1 MAGLHAI
8 QEVLDQPTLKCK
20 EAKDVR
26 WLSHDMAIKAVIRT
40 YPSILVSLDR
50 EASERGE
57 PTAHGLLKFMKNY
70 RFLACA
76 YLLSDILPHLSR
88 LSRVFQQNIDFS
100 LIQPCLHNAALLSIK
115 MQWVLT

>member
-1 MAGLHAI
+1 MSSRKFLI
-8 QEVLDQPTLKCK
+8 NQPRSARRLN
-20 EAKDVR
+20 DVH
-26 WLSHDMAIKAVIRT
+26 WLSHDLAIKAVIPT

-57 PTAHGLLKFMKNY
+57 PTAHGLFKFMKNY

-100 LIQPCLHNAALLSIK
+100 LIQPCLHNAIECITEYKDARD
-115 MQWVLT
+115 LT